1 MVVDKFLTDTTCVQA
16 IDTSLTQFFITPFI
30 MTTMTTQ
37 GYMSPSSYGT
47 ANMFAQ
53 PTNRNSNKGGE
64 FLKIFGTAGT
74 NSRTAEPEQTEKQ
87 ASRANLGALNT
98 DESSFF
104 DFDSPSPFQQN
115 FPTPDTSGMNWGNDV
130 TFHPLSPPNS
140 AVFSPKDWPYNNAYQ
155 QPNPASI
162 LTNIDTANTRA
173 QYGQVTP
180 PDDDNDNDSIFDYH
194 LKSQYQQETQ
204 DDTGGKKRKRNTPTT
219 NEHTSQSPK
228 RARKYASRGAS
239 NTAEPMKTEDVKRSK
254 FLERNRVAA
263 SKCRQKKKEWTQN
276 LENKARELQKNN
288 SSLRLMVDS
297 LRQEVIFLKG
307 EMLKHNSC
315 GCDQIQKFLKQGSDS
330 FSDRGMN
337 DVIFKREDSSDH
349 SLPRSRLGSV
359 GSNNDLAEVDEASPE
374 DEPSNTSIVNDESA
388 LEALLSSSIN
398 HDTSEEGIAAQ
409 VVQ

>member
-1 MVVDKFLTDTTCVQA
+1 
-16 IDTSLTQFFITPFI
+16 
-30 MTTMTTQ
+30 MTTVTTQ
-37 GYMSPSSYGT
+37 EYMSPSSYGS

-53 PTNRNSNKGGE
+53 PTNRSSTKGGE
-64 FLKIFGTAGT
+64 FLKMFSSAGT
-74 NSRTAEPEQTEKQ
+74 TSSTVEPQQTEKH
-87 ASRANLGALNT
+87 ASRANLSTLNT
-98 DESSFF
+98 DENTFF
-104 DFDSPSPFQQN
+104 DFDSPSPFQQT
-115 FPTPDTSGMNWGNDV
+115 FSTPGASGMSWGNDV
-130 TFHPLSPPNS
+130 NFHPLSPPNS
-140 AVFSPKDWPYNNAYQ
+140 AVFSPKDWPYSNAYQ

-180 PDDDNDNDSIFDYH
+180 PDDDNDNESIFDYH
-194 LKSQYQQETQ
+194 LKAQYQQDAQ
-204 DDTGGKKRKRNTPTT
+204 DDTGGKKRKRNTYTT
-219 NEHTSQSPK
+219 NESQSPK

-239 NTAEPMKTEDVKRSK
+239 NVAEPIKTEDVKRSK

-315 GCDQIQKFLKQGSDS
+315 SCDQIQKFLKQGSDN

-337 DVIFKREDSSDH
+337 DIVFKREDSSDR
-349 SLPRSRLGSV
+349 SMPRSRLGSV
-359 GSNNDLAEVDEASPE
+359 SSTHDFAEIDKPSPE
-374 DEPSNTSIVNDESA
+374 AEPSNTSIVNDENA

-398 HDTSEEGIAAQ
+398 HDTSEESIAAQ
-409 VVQ
+409 VAQ

>member
-1 MVVDKFLTDTTCVQA
+1 MA
-16 IDTSLTQFFITPFI
+16 
-30 MTTMTTQ
+30 TMTTQ

-53 PTNRNSNKGGE
+53 PANRNSTKGGE
-64 FLKIFGTAGT
+64 FLKMFGNADTSSST
-74 NSRTAEPEQTEKQ
+74 VEPQQTEKH
-87 ASRANLGALNT
+87 ATRANLSALNT
-98 DESSFF
+98 DENSLF
-104 DFDSPSPFQQN
+104 DFDSPSPFQQP
-115 FPTPDTSGMNWGNDV
+115 FSTPGASGMSWGNDV
-130 TFHPLSPPNS
+130 NFHPLSPPNS
-140 AVFSPKDWPYNNAYQ
+140 AVFSPKDWSYSTAYQ

-180 PDDDNDNDSIFDYH
+180 PDDDNDNESIFDYH
-194 LKSQYQQETQ
+194 LKSQYQQDAQE
-204 DDTGGKKRKRNTPTT
+204 DTGGKKRKRNTYQT
-219 NEHTSQSPK
+219 NESQSPK

-239 NTAEPMKTEDVKRSK
+239 NVAEPIKTEDVKRSK

-297 LRQEVIFLKG
+297 LRQEIIFLKG

-315 GCDQIQKFLKQGSDS
+315 SCDQIQKFLKQGSDN

-337 DVIFKREDSSDH
+337 DIIFKREDSSDR
-349 SLPRSRLGSV
+349 SMPRSRLGSV
-359 GSNNDLAEVDEASPE
+359 SSTHDFAEIEKPSPE
-374 DEPSNTSIVNDESA
+374 AEPSNTSIVNDENA

-398 HDTSEEGIAAQ
+398 HDTSEESIAAQ
-409 VVQ
+409 VAQ

>member
-1 MVVDKFLTDTTCVQA
+1 
-16 IDTSLTQFFITPFI
+16 
-30 MTTMTTQ
+30 
-37 GYMSPSSYGT
+37 
-47 ANMFAQ
+47 MFAQ
-53 PTNRNSNKGGE
+53 PANRNSSKGGE
-64 FLKIFGTAGT
+64 YLKMFGNSGT
-74 NSRTAEPEQTEKQ
+74 NSRTVEPQQTEKH
-87 ASRANLGALNT
+87 ASRSNLGALNT
-98 DESSFF
+98 DDSSFF
-104 DFDSPSPFQQN
+104 DFDSPSPFQQS
-115 FPTPDTSGMNWGNDV
+115 FSTPGPSGMNWGNDV
-130 TFHPLSPPNS
+130 NFQPLSPPNS
-140 AVFSPKDWPYNNAYQ
+140 AVFSPKDWPYDNAYQ

-180 PDDDNDNDSIFDYH
+180 PDDDNDNESMFDYH
-194 LKSQYQQETQ
+194 LKSQYQQEAQ
-204 DDTGGKKRKRNTPTT
+204 DDTGGKKRKRYTPTS

-239 NTAEPMKTEDVKRSK
+239 NAAEPMKTEDVKRSK

-276 LENKARELQKNN
+276 LENRARELQKNN

-307 EMLKHNSC
+307 EMLKHSSC

-330 FSDRGMN
+330 FSDRAMN
-337 DVIFKREDSSDH
+337 DIIFKREDSSDR

-359 GSNNDLAEVDEASPE
+359 SSTQDLVEVDKPSPE
-374 DEPSNTSIVNDESA
+374 AEPSNTSIVNDETA

-409 VVQ
+409 VAQ